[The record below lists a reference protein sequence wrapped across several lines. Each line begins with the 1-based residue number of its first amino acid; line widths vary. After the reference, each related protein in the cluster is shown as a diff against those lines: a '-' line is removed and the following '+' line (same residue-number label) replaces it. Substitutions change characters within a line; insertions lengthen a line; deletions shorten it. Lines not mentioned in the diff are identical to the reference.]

1 MQNQKLFKISL
12 IISLI
17 GTFSLLLIL
26 EYQEIPFYNL
36 KDITKEQ
43 LETKVRVQ
51 VNILSVKE
59 TPGLYLLKI
68 TDETKV
74 ITTIVF
80 KEDPINLKKNSLVE
94 IEGKVQEYQDELE
107 LIADKITE
115 LK

>member
-1 MQNQKLFKISL
+1 M
-12 IISLI
+12 
-17 GTFSLLLIL
+17 L
-26 EYQEIPFYNL
+26 EL
-36 KDITKEQ
+36 K
-43 LETKVRVQ
+43 
-51 VNILSVKE
+51 
-59 TPGLYLLKI
+59 P
-68 TDETKV
+68 TKV